1 MKPKANRDLI
11 RAINRALV
19 LNTIKSNGPISRKDI
34 AQQTGLS
41 AATVTGITAKLL
53 DNQLILEKYEGDS
66 SGGRKP
72 ILLTINPRG
81 GYVIG
86 LKLSEDHITGALTDL
101 EATILHSIT
110 EFFSS
115 HSLDHIIDTIVKVVN
130 DFLSENKLAQEQLLG
145 IGIGLAGIIDTK
157 NGIIRNSPIFGWQQ
171 VNLSEEIHKRLDI
184 PVFIDND
191 VNTLTIAEQWF
202 GKGQGKD
209 NFLTVTI
216 GRGVGLGIVVN
227 GQIYHG
233 GRGGAGEFGHTVI
246 DPQGPKCDC
255 GKYGCLETYVA
266 DPGLIRTA
274 NQLYEDG
281 VLPQKIGSVDE
292 LLALAQEGNQEARGI
307 YANAGKI
314 LGRGLANLINVLNPE
329 LIIVSGEGVRAK
341 EHIFESMNTSIHNH
355 VMPGLSEDT
364 VIQIDSW
371 EDDAWARGA
380 AGLVLQDFFE
390 SPISRKQSSYSRA

>member
-19 LNTIKSNGPISRKDI
+19 LNTIKSDGPISRKDI

-53 DNQLILEKYEGDS
+53 DKQLILEKFEGDS

-86 LKLSEDHITGALTDL
+86 LKLSEDHITAALTDL

-110 EFFSS
+110 ESFSS
-115 HSLDHIIDTIVKVVN
+115 HSLEHIIDMIIKVVD
-130 DFLSENKLAQEQLLG
+130 DFLSKNKLAQEQLLG
-145 IGIGLAGIIDTK
+145 IGIGLAGIIDTQ

-171 VNLSEEIHKRLDI
+171 VNLSEEIHKRLHM

-202 GKGQGKD
+202 GKGQGKE

-233 GRGGAGEFGHTVI
+233 GGGGAGEFGHTVI

-281 VLPQKIGSVDE
+281 VLPKKIGSVDE

-341 EHIFESMNTSIHNH
+341 ELIFESMNTSINNH

-364 VIQIDSW
+364 VIQIDTW

-390 SPISRKQSSYSRA
+390 SPISRKQSLYSSA